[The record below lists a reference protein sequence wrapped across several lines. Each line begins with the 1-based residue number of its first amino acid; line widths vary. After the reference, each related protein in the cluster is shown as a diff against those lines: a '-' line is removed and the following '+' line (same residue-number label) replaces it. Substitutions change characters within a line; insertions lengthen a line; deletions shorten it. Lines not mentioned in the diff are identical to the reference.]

1 MHNNRLFTVKRLLV
15 SLFASACLFLLA
27 GCDLTVTNL
36 SPSSL
41 PANPSHIYTLSAR
54 ATPKSQSIVPGSI
67 GVNIIIDGKSH
78 PMGKSALGS
87 DIYEFDY
94 QLPPD
99 REELTYYF
107 QVNYTVE
114 NKGRLH
120 PREEYTGVITSR
132 VVNRY
137 VFSLETNRG
146 PVGARIGIVGRGFT
160 KDDVVSFD
168 GTPVRTEFESA
179 NSIAFYVPAVPT
191 GANYGV
197 TLRGPTGTS
206 PVGTFR
212 VDSSSLSVNPGSLDL
227 QSGGSAELTFSLP
240 SPASEGGQLLD
251 VTTDIPDSVIMP
263 EVLVPAGQSSVTV
276 PVTGGQPGTGSL
288 FLRGY
293 GAGEVT
299 IPVTVK

>member
-1 MHNNRLFTVKRLLV
+1 LFTVKRLLV

-120 PREEYTGVITSR
+120 PREEYTG
-132 VVNRY
+132 
-137 VFSLETNRG
+137 
-146 PVGARIGIVGRGFT
+146 
-160 KDDVVSFD
+160 
-168 GTPVRTEFESA
+168 
-179 NSIAFYVPAVPT
+179 
-191 GANYGV
+191 
-197 TLRGPTGTS
+197 
-206 PVGTFR
+206 
-212 VDSSSLSVNPGSLDL
+212 
-227 QSGGSAELTFSLP
+227 
-240 SPASEGGQLLD
+240 
-251 VTTDIPDSVIMP
+251 
-263 EVLVPAGQSSVTV
+263 
-276 PVTGGQPGTGSL
+276 
-288 FLRGY
+288 
-293 GAGEVT
+293 
-299 IPVTVK
+299 